1 LGKLTFVG
9 LGLGAKG
16 ITLEGMEAIKEA
28 DVAFL
33 EYYTTPHEATL
44 LEEIEKSTG
53 KVLTVVDRG
62 FVEDGKTI
70 LAEAQKSSVVLAVP
84 GDPMIA
90 TTHNDLRTRA
100 IRSGIETLI
109 VHAATIASSAASAS
123 GLHYYKFGGTI
134 TVTRE
139 NVNVLHQVYQTL
151 HRNLLFGLHTLL
163 LLEVDVE
170 SNESVTPNG
179 AIQGLLQAE
188 RNFKRAVIADDTFGI
203 VLSRV
208 GRVDFEV
215 RAGSFSELQR
225 WEFGEHPH
233 CLIIPGKL
241 HFTEVE
247 AVRSIFSVGE
257 EEIGDNAEEIRR
269 NAELLIPRYA
279 EKTRKTLASVRGHLG
294 PDYGSLVENVEAYI
308 SDAERFLTDG
318 EDELA
323 MLNMGY
329 AEGLLDALGL
339 TGKIK
344 IDW

>member
-1 LGKLTFVG
+1 
-9 LGLGAKG
+9 
-16 ITLEGMEAIKEA
+16 MEAIKEA
-28 DVAFL
+28 DVVFL

-139 NVNVLHQVYQTL
+139 NVNVLQQVYQTL
-151 HRNLLFGLHTLL
+151 HRNLLLGLHTLL

-170 SNESVTPNG
+170 SNESVTPNA
-179 AIQGLLQAE
+179 AIRGLLQAE
-188 RNFKRAVIADDTFGI
+188 RNFKRAVISDETFGI

-247 AVRSIFSVGE
+247 AVRSIFSVDE

-294 PDYGSLVENVEAYI
+294 PDYGSLVENVEAYV

-329 AEGLLDALGL
+329 AEGLLDALGF